1 MQHSQQHMPSPAQL
15 SYFHYQQPQQPRP
28 PPQPHYA
35 PQPQQQYYYAGPPV
49 DDFEAYVPEPVN
61 PLRAALDAAERQ
73 QAKAERLSG
82 ALSRVLETLVTETRT
97 VGSGISPTLERL
109 LAAPDGVFTEVLAMQ
124 REWDATAKAVASA
137 AHDRRLLQQRQQPLL
152 LHELEFPQGVDYFG
166 SNEPLVFRDPSSGE
180 LCLRA
185 P

>member
-1 MQHSQQHMPSPAQL
+1 
-15 SYFHYQQPQQPRP
+15 
-28 PPQPHYA
+28 
-35 PQPQQQYYYAGPPV
+35 
-49 DDFEAYVPEPVN
+49 
-61 PLRAALDAAERQ
+61 
-73 QAKAERLSG
+73 
-82 ALSRVLETLVTETRT
+82 
-97 VGSGISPTLERL
+97 
-109 LAAPDGVFTEVLAMQ
+109 VLAMQ